1 MNTPLPE
8 PGHVYLVGAGPGD
21 PGLISVKGAHLL
33 AHADLILYDEILD
46 ERLLELASES
56 CEKLFVG
63 KRGRREGPSQEEI
76 NELLVQHARAGRKVV
91 RLKGGDPYIFG
102 RGSEEGARLRD
113 EGIPFEV
120 VSGVSAASGVL
131 AYAGIPLTHR
141 GITSTAV
148 LVTGHEDPAKPI
160 PAVDWARLA
169 KLQCTLIIFMGARR
183 IGEVAEVLLQHG
195 RSPDTPASVIEWGTW
210 PRQQTL
216 VATLENLAE
225 KARER
230 GLQSPAI
237 IVIGEV
243 VTLRDQLNWFENK
256 PLFGRRILVTRS
268 REQAGGL
275 RLLLETEAAEVHS
288 LPMLEIRAPERWDEV
303 DRRVRTLDRFD
314 WVIFTSPNAV
324 EYFTGRL
331 RTLEL
336 DARALGGVRVAA
348 VGHSTAESLT
358 AFGIVAD
365 LIPAEQSQEGLV
377 RAFAGVEVAGL
388 KFLLPGSS
396 IGRPLLADELASRE
410 AEVDQVS
417 TYENVVPQYERSALP
432 SCLTED
438 DLDLVVFASPSSV
451 TNFGSVLGG
460 AESRELLGKTS
471 IATIGPTT
479 SRAVRDL
486 GFEVAVQP
494 RESTVP
500 ELVRAIC
507 HFFRGGA

>member
-1 MNTPLPE
+1 MNAPLPE

-46 ERLLELASES
+46 ERLLELASER
-56 CEKLFVG
+56 CERLFVG
-63 KRGRREGPSQEEI
+63 KRGREKGRSQEEI
-76 NELLVQHARAGRKVV
+76 NELLVKHARAGRKVV

-102 RGSEEGARLRD
+102 RGSEEGARLRG

-148 LVTGHEDPAKPI
+148 LVTGHEDPSKPI
-160 PAVDWARLA
+160 PAVNWALLA

-183 IGEVAEVLLQHG
+183 IGEVAETLLQHG
-195 RSPDTPASVIEWGTW
+195 KSPSTPAAAIEWGTW

-216 VATLENLAE
+216 VATLGNLAE

-237 IVIGEV
+237 IAIGEV
-243 VTLRDQLNWFENK
+243 VALRDQLNWFESK

-275 RLLLETEAAEVHS
+275 RLLLETEAAEVYS
-288 LPMLEIRAPERWDEV
+288 LPLLEIRAPERWDEV
-303 DRRVRTLDRFD
+303 DRCVRALGSYD

-324 EYFTGRL
+324 EFFMGRL
-331 RTLEL
+331 HALEL

-348 VGHSTAESLT
+348 VGHATAESLT
-358 AFGIVAD
+358 RFGIVAD
-365 LIPAEQSQEGLV
+365 LTPAEQSQEGLI
-377 RAFAGVEVAGL
+377 RAFAKVEVAGL

-396 IGRPLLADELASRE
+396 IGRPLLADELVRRE
-410 AEVDQVS
+410 AEVEEIS
-417 TYENVVPQYERSALP
+417 TYENVVPRYERSALP
-432 SCLTED
+432 ACLTGG
-438 DLDLVVFASPSSV
+438 DLDLVIFASPSSV
-451 TNFGSVLGG
+451 TNFMAVLGE
-460 AESRELLGKTS
+460 AEGRQLLGRTA
-471 IATIGPTT
+471 IAALGPTT
-479 SRAVRDL
+479 SGAIRDL

-494 RESTVP
+494 RESTVT
-500 ELVRAIC
+500 ELVRSIC
-507 HFFRGGA
+507 HLFRGRT

>member
-1 MNTPLPE
+1 MNAPLPE

-21 PGLISVKGAHLL
+21 PGLISVKGAQLL

-46 ERLLELASES
+46 ARLLELANEE

-63 KRGRREGPSQEEI
+63 KRRGKGPSQEEI
-76 NELLVQHARAGRKVV
+76 NELLVQHAGAGRRVV

-102 RGSEEGARLRD
+102 RGSEEGVRLRA

-120 VSGVSAASGVL
+120 VSGVSAASGAL

-160 PAVDWARLA
+160 PSVDWALLA

-183 IGEVAEVLLQHG
+183 IGEVADVLLQNG
-195 RSPDTPASVIEWGTW
+195 RSPSTPVSVIEWGTW

-216 VATLENLAE
+216 VATLDNLAE
-225 KARER
+225 TSRER

-237 IVIGEV
+237 IAIGEV
-243 VTLRDQLNWFENK
+243 VSLRDQLNWFENK

-275 RLLLETEAAEVHS
+275 RLLLETEAAEVHC
-288 LPMLEIRAPERWDEV
+288 LPLLEIRAPDHWDEV
-303 DRRVRTLDRFD
+303 DRCIRDLDRYH
-314 WVIFTSPNAV
+314 WVVFTSPNAV
-324 EYFTGRL
+324 EYFMGRL
-331 RTLEL
+331 RFLEL

-348 VGHSTAESLT
+348 VGRSTAENLER
-358 AFGIVAD
+358 FGIFSD

-377 RAFAGVEVAGL
+377 QAFADIEVAGL

-396 IGRPLLADELASRE
+396 LGRPLLADELGRRE
-410 AEVDQVS
+410 ATVERVT
-417 TYENVVPQYERSALP
+417 TYENVVPQLERSALP
-432 SCLTED
+432 ACLTAN
-438 DLDLVVFASPSSV
+438 DLDLVIFASPSSV
-451 TNFGSVLGG
+451 ANFVSVLGES
-460 AESRELLGKTS
+460 ESRDVLDKTA

-479 SRAVRDL
+479 SGAVRDL
-486 GFEVAVQP
+486 GFEVAIQP
-494 RESTVP
+494 QESTVP
-500 ELVRAIC
+500 ELVRSIC
-507 HFFRGGA
+507 HFFRSRA

>member
-21 PGLISVKGAHLL
+21 PGLISVKGAHYL

-63 KRGRREGPSQEEI
+63 KRGRREGPTQDEI

-160 PAVDWARLA
+160 PAVDWALLA

-183 IGEVAEVLLQHG
+183 IGEVAAVLLQNG
-195 RSPDTPASVIEWGTW
+195 RAPSTPASVIEWGTW

-225 KARER
+225 KARKC

-237 IVIGEV
+237 IAIGEV
-243 VTLRDQLNWFENK
+243 VALRDQLNWFESK
-256 PLFGRRILVTRS
+256 PLFGRRVLVTRS

-288 LPMLEIRAPERWDEV
+288 LPLLEIRAPDRWDEV
-303 DRRVRTLDRFD
+303 DRCVRALERYD

-324 EYFTGRL
+324 EYFMGRL

-336 DARALGGVRVAA
+336 DARALGSVLVAA
-348 VGHSTAESLT
+348 VGRSTAESLT
-358 AFGIVAD
+358 RFGIVAD

-377 RAFAGVEVAGL
+377 QAFADVDVAGL

-396 IGRPLLADELASRE
+396 IGRPLLADELARRE
-410 AEVDQVS
+410 AEVEQVS
-417 TYENVVPQYERSALP
+417 TYANVVPQYERSALP
-432 SCLTED
+432 SCLSED
-438 DLDLVVFASPSSV
+438 DLDLVIFASPSSV
-451 TNFGSVLGG
+451 ANFVSVLGET
-460 AESRELLGKTS
+460 ESRELLEKTA

-479 SRAVRDL
+479 SRAIHEL
-486 GFEVAVQP
+486 GFEVAIQP
-494 RESTVP
+494 QESTVP
-500 ELVRAIC
+500 ELVRSIC
-507 HFFRGGA
+507 HFFGGRT

>member
-1 MNTPLPE
+1 MNAPLPE

-33 AHADLILYDEILD
+33 AHADLVLYDEILD
-46 ERLLELASES
+46 ARLLELASDN
-56 CEKLFVG
+56 CEKIFVG
-63 KRGRREGPSQEEI
+63 KRGRRKGPTQEQI
-76 NELLVQHARAGRKVV
+76 NELLVLHARAGRSVV

-102 RGSEEGARLRD
+102 RGSEEGARLRA

-120 VSGVSAASGVL
+120 VSGVSAASGAL

-160 PAVDWARLA
+160 PSVDWAMLA

-183 IGEVAEVLLQHG
+183 IGEVAEVLIQNG
-195 RSPDTPASVIEWGTW
+195 RSSSTPVSVIEWGTW

-216 VATLENLAE
+216 VTTLENLAE
-225 KARER
+225 KSREH

-237 IVIGEV
+237 IAIGEV
-243 VTLRDQLNWFENK
+243 VKLRDQLNWFENK

-275 RLLLETEAAEVHS
+275 RLLLETEAAEVHC
-288 LPMLEIRAPERWDEV
+288 LPLLEFRAPDRWDEV
-303 DRRVRTLDRFD
+303 DRCLRALTDYH
-314 WVIFTSPNAV
+314 WVVFTSPNAV
-324 EYFTGRL
+324 DYFMGRL
-331 RTLEL
+331 RSLEL

-348 VGHSTAESLT
+348 VGRSTAESLT
-358 AFGIVAD
+358 GCGIFAD

-377 RAFAGVEVAGL
+377 QAFADIEVSGL
-388 KFLLPGSS
+388 RFLLPGSS
-396 IGRPLLADELASRE
+396 IGRPLLADELARRQATVE
-410 AEVDQVS
+410 RVI
-417 TYENVVPQYERSALP
+417 TYENVVPRLERSTLP
-432 SCLTED
+432 ACLTDNE
-438 DLDLVVFASPSSV
+438 LDLVIFASPSSV
-451 TNFGSVLGG
+451 ANFVTVLGEH
-460 AESRELLGKTS
+460 ESRELLAKTA

-479 SRAVRDL
+479 SRAIQDL

-494 RESTVP
+494 QESTVP
-500 ELVRAIC
+500 ELVRSIC
-507 HFFRGGA
+507 HYFRTPA